1 SRPLIQ
7 ILRSAQ
13 EDVAEKDAGYFARK
27 RARDQSPAHE
37 DLKSASTRDKGKAR
51 APERSGATQGLASYL
66 ASKDVKSL
74 TQEKLDNPPSKTPG
88 HRPPFS
94 SERNA
99 EKGPKIH
106 LRAKKRARTVSANA
120 LKEWSRK
127 SAWQQSCGL
136 PRQVGPAIPMKSSG
150 NISSPVLQRL
160 TPSATCQSALPNK
173 KSTVTS
179 HITVIDDDEDGD
191 SGGDDIVEIQ
201 QSASATTQVT
211 LVGGVIVREYD
222 AGKGESSVAIG
233 DTVTVRYIE
242 TLRGST
248 IPLSK
253 NTDGDPYIFTVGEG
267 AVPPGVEDGI
277 IGMKVNGQRLII
289 VPPALGYGT
298 KGTEGVP
305 PNSTVEYQFY
315 LLAID

>member
-13 EDVAEKDAGYFARK
+13 EDVAEKDAGYFARNELEISLQLTK
-27 RARDQSPAHE
+27 VCLE
-37 DLKSASTRDKGKAR
+37 SANPCLGKAR
-51 APERSGATQGLASYL
+51 APDVQEQTQGLASYL

-99 EKGPKIH
+99 EKGPKYTY
-106 LRAKKRARTVSANA
+106 AKKRARTVSANA
-120 LKEWSRK
+120 LKDGQGKAPGGSPAAAQTGR
-127 SAWQQSCGL
+127 
-136 PRQVGPAIPMKSSG
+136 PAIPMKSSG
-150 NISSPVLQRL
+150 IISSPVLQRL
-160 TPSATCQSALPNK
+160 TPSATRQSALPNK

-242 TLRGST
+242 TLCGST